1 MKDYRIGLLTVLFA
15 AIIVSCSSPQKDCD
29 KSVAYMLRPHCE
41 LPAELGDED
50 TFTGIFLAG
59 TIDMGTGEDWQAG
72 LLDHFS
78 SKPGRYLLYNPRQE
92 HWDAS
97 RPGEMD
103 YQVNWELEH
112 LEKSDVIIMNILPGS
127 KSPITLLELGLFARS
142 GKLHVVC
149 TPEFYRYDNVRI
161 TCARYGVPLYA
172 TLDELLSA
180 IPSASDF

>member
-1 MKDYRIGLLTVLFA
+1 MLLA
-15 AIIVSCSSPQKDCD
+15 AFVALLSCSPQGGQNCE
-29 KSVAYMLRPHCE
+29 SAVYMLRPHCE
-41 LPAELGDED
+41 IPADFEAGGKY
-50 TFTGIFLAG
+50 TGIFLAG

-72 LLDHFS
+72 LLDCFS
-78 SKPGRYLLYNPRQE
+78 AKSGRYLLYNPRQE

-112 LEKSDVIIMNILPGS
+112 LEKADIIIMNILSGS

-149 TPEFYRYDNVRI
+149 TPDFYRYDNVRI
-161 TCARYGVPLYA
+161 TCARYGVPVYS
-172 TLDELLSA
+172 TLEELLSVA
-180 IPSASDF
+180 VEDN